1 MSAQFVTTEVTRFD
15 AAGNIFVPET
25 KFTAVEVCFDLRL
38 NGKSFRQIFCSPNDL
53 EDLTVGALAQAGEI
67 FSADDVTRLDV
78 DAANFAID
86 VETSPVAK
94 TSDDELCDVH
104 FSAKKILSCADKLLS
119 ELSPTHAK
127 TNGVHGG
134 LLFDGEKFL
143 LVREDIGRHNV
154 FDKIHG
160 AALRQRINMRDKVLI
175 FSGRCSAEMVSK
187 LHRMKIPVVAAKSVP
202 TTQSIDLAR
211 KFGITL
217 AARMSAGSFC
227 IYTNPQRIV
236 LEEG

>member
-1 MSAQFVTTEVTRFD
+1 MSTQFVTTEVTRFD
-15 AAGNIFVPET
+15 AAGNFFVPET
-25 KFTAVEVCFDLRL
+25 KFTAVEVCFDLRI
-38 NGKSFRQIFCSPNDL
+38 NGKSFRQIFCSPNDI
-53 EDLTVGALAQAGEI
+53 EDLTVGVLAQAGEI
-67 FSADDVTRLDV
+67 SSADDVTHIDV
-78 DAANFAID
+78 DAENFSID
-86 VETSPVAK
+86 AETSAVTK
-94 TSDDELCDVH
+94 NSSDELGDVH
-104 FSAKKILSCADKLLS
+104 FSAKKILDCADKLLS

-127 TNGVHGG
+127 TNGVHSG
-134 LLFDGEKFL
+134 LLFDGEKIL

-160 AALRQRINMRDKVLI
+160 AALRQRINLRDKVLI
-175 FSGRCSAEMVSK
+175 FSGRCSAEMMSK

-202 TTQSIDLAR
+202 TTEAIELAR

>member
-1 MSAQFVTTEVTRFD
+1 MRFFRARNEVHSRGSLLRPAAQRQ
-15 AAGNIFVPET
+15 
-25 KFTAVEVCFDLRL
+25 KF
-38 NGKSFRQIFCSPNDL
+38 SSI
-53 EDLTVGALAQAGEI
+53 
-67 FSADDVTRLDV
+67 DDVTRLDI

-86 VETSPVAK
+86 FETSTVTK
-94 TSDDELCDVH
+94 TSADELCDVQ
-104 FSAKKILSCADKLLS
+104 FSAKKILACADKLLG

-134 LLFDGEKFL
+134 LLFDDEKILF
-143 LVREDIGRHNV
+143 VREDIGRHNV

-160 AALRQRINMRDKVLI
+160 AALRQRINLRDKVLI

-227 IYTNPQRIV
+227 IYTYPQRIV